1 MLPINHYSTVS
12 LDLSVSKT
20 IIHIG
25 MPRAASTYFQKVVF
39 PKIEGITFLGI
50 DTAHYGHT
58 FQKIMYQ
65 DDSAFNLEEIR
76 KELDTLCGKTT
87 LISNEV
93 FVGQSRF
100 MSSSNR
106 TRTADRFRLL
116 FPDAEILIVLRNQA
130 SLIQS
135 LYAIGVYAGY
145 TGSENDYV
153 KFTES
158 SAHNP
163 STPENYPSL
172 EEGEATGQYFYTELI
187 KTYTDRF
194 QKTHVVLFEDF
205 KDNPKRFLSELSDK
219 LELKFDEI
227 QDLKK
232 VNSSLSKLQIR
243 LLRTLNLWKP
253 LLQSTQFGRYI
264 FNVKIRFIEHTLK
277 GKTPFRL
284 DKGLRDKLKN
294 HYRQDN
300 QKLVHD
306 LPEINESR
314 NFEKFYC
321 D

>member
-1 MLPINHYSTVS
+1 MIRTNLYSVET

-39 PKIEGITFLGI
+39 PNIEGVEFLGI
-50 DTAHYGHT
+50 DVAHYNHT

-65 DDSAFNLEEIR
+65 DDAMFDIESVR
-76 KELDTLCGKTT
+76 KELQVLCGETT

-100 MSSSNR
+100 MSSTNR
-106 TRTADRFRLL
+106 TRTADRFRVL
-116 FPDAEILIVLRNQA
+116 FPDAEILIVLRNQP

-145 TGSENDYV
+145 TGSEHDYV

-158 SAHNP
+158 IEEDVAP
-163 STPENYPSL
+163 ANYPTL
-172 EEGEATGQYFYTELI
+172 EEGEATGQYFYSELI

-205 KDNPKRFLSELSDK
+205 KDNPDKFLGDLSDK
-219 LELKFDEI
+219 LGLKI
-227 QDLKK
+227 GAVQNQKK
-232 VNSSLSKLQIR
+232 VNSSLSQRQIK

-253 LLQSTQFGRYI
+253 LLESTKFGRYI
-264 FNVKIRFIEHTLK
+264 FNVKIRFIEHTIK
-277 GKTPFRL
+277 GKTSFKINSNLRKKLSRHYL
-284 DKGLRDKLKN
+284 DDNRKLMKS
-294 HYRQDN
+294 Q
-300 QKLVHD
+300 
-306 LPEINESR
+306 PEINASG

-321 D
+321 K